1 MQECTY
7 GECSHVILYNAITPM
22 TCRVVSG
29 KSAAAFRL
37 VVLLDGQSFLYRA
50 WPSSENIFNID
61 IYITNSKVKSV
72 VAYVQLSFVF

>member
-1 MQECTY
+1 
-7 GECSHVILYNAITPM
+7 M

-72 VAYVQLSFVF
+72 VAYVHIYIYSSNAIHNNTLYIGMTQLV